1 MNFKPKINIPSFSNS
16 KESKMANQQP
26 FLPNLQWTGSLNLP
40 MFSSLLA
47 TLPTVLQARLTSLN
61 LIKVFLLS
69 LGRFFERVKTLFP
82 LSVNFTSLLSNSENS
97 FKRIFKMN
105 ILFYEDDVLMLKW
118 KILKIAKKNFQN
130 GQLFII
136 SEAH

>member
-47 TLPTVLQARLTSLN
+47 TLETVLQARLTSLN

-82 LSVNFTSLLSNSENS
+82 PSVNFTSLLSNSENS

-105 ILFYEDDVLMLKW
+105 ILFYEDDVLMLK
-118 KILKIAKKNFQN
+118 
-130 GQLFII
+130 
-136 SEAH
+136 